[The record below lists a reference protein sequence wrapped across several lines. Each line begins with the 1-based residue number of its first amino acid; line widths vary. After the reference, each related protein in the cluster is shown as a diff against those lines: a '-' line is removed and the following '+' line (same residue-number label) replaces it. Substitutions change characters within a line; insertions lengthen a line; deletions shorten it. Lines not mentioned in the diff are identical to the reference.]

1 MNIIFD
7 KKMKNY
13 KEIKGFSRNEYIRIA
28 YMLPKWNDIGVAYM
42 KGLSEIARSPFV
54 ENVNIWE
61 LYKVK

>member
-28 YMLPKWNDIGVAYM
+28 YMLPKWNDIGIVDMGGLGEISRSRFM
-42 KGLSEIARSPFV
+42 KVS
-54 ENVNIWE
+54 
-61 LYKVK
+61 K

>member
-1 MNIIFD
+1 MNIIFY
-7 KKMKNY
+7 KKMKSY
-13 KEIKGFSRNEYIRIA
+13 KEKKGFSQNKYIEIA
-28 YMLPKWNDIGVAYM
+28 DILPKWNDIGVAYM

>member
-42 KGLSEIARSPFV
+42 KGLAEMAPLKIYGGM
-54 ENVNIWE
+54 ENGKKNI
-61 LYKVK
+61 KK